1 MRIRIGFNISALLL
15 YGLSWILLGAAVLML
30 ILAIATALGVAN
42 LPMTVSADLIGAVIC
57 ALLALLFRFLAGR
70 LELGP

>member
-15 YGLSWILLGAAVLML
+15 YGLSWILLGAAVLMVF
-30 ILAIATALGVAN
+30 LALAMALALVN
-42 LPMTVSADLIGAVIC
+42 LPMTASADLIGGAIC

-70 LELGP
+70 LD

>member
-15 YGLSWILLGAAVLML
+15 YGLSWILLGAAVLMV
-30 ILAIATALGVAN
+30 ILAIATALGVASFP
-42 LPMTVSADLIGAVIC
+42 LTVSADLIAAAIC

-70 LELGP
+70 LEQGP